1 MEVETTP
8 KEKVAE
14 SKENDMDKNTKEEI
28 KEKENSTVNTCENVA
43 ESQKNDKDK
52 DNEEETKA
60 KENEAAD
67 TLQRLSPPKPRPLL
81 KLGKRTR
88 QRLTRDNL
96 RKSTSILPVVSFYN
110 KLKKKREEKKKGPLQ
125 RRNTVNK

>member
-1 MEVETTP
+1 MEVETAST
-8 KEKVAE
+8 EKVAE
-14 SKENDMDKNTKEEI
+14 TKENDMDKNTKVEI
-28 KEKENSTVNTCENVA
+28 KEKENAIVNTSENVT
-43 ESQKNDKDK
+43 ESQKNNKDK
-52 DNEEETKA
+52 NDVEETKA

-88 QRLTRDNL
+88 QRLTKDNL

-110 KLKKKREEKKKGPLQ
+110 KLKKKRDEKKKGPLQ

>member
-1 MEVETTP
+1 MEVQTTP

-14 SKENDMDKNTKEEI
+14 NKENDMDKNTKEET
-28 KEKENSTVNTCENVA
+28 KEKENTTNTCDNVA

-67 TLQRLSPPKPRPLL
+67 TLQRLSAPKPRPLL

-110 KLKKKREEKKKGPLQ
+110 KLKKKREEKKKGPIQ